1 MSIVLEPP
9 VAAPSSEMLAALQEG
24 TEKFEQFV
32 DEVCNDMESMCL
44 ALEDQRQ
51 WYDRRCQQL
60 AEEKEQLAASLA
72 KSLESVPVPSGAI
85 DPALQA
91 KVVELERERE
101 SLEQE
106 LEEVRTRAAELSKAM
121 GEQKRQMAEERA
133 ELTAELRQL
142 RRILDKQASWIAQQS
157 RQPPAFVAGPV
168 EAGTTLPPGSLPTVP
183 GQSAMAGANGYAV
196 SPVASRDPVLGSVM
210 TQFELLRKDLERRRA
225 QPAGSGKKNVN
236 AS

>member
-1 MSIVLEPP
+1 
-9 VAAPSSEMLAALQEG
+9 MLAALQEG

-32 DEVCNDMESMCL
+32 DEVCSDMESMCL
-44 ALEDQRQ
+44 ALENQRQ
-51 WYDRRCQQL
+51 WYERRCQQL
-60 AEEKEQLAASLA
+60 ADEKEQLATSLA
-72 KSLESVPVPSGAI
+72 KSLETVPPATDVV

-106 LEEVRTRAAELSKAM
+106 LEEVRMRAADLAKAM
-121 GEQKRQMAEERA
+121 GDQKRQMAEERA

-157 RQPPAFVAGPV
+157 RQPASFAVGPID
-168 EAGTTLPPGSLPTVP
+168 AANTLPPGSLPTVP
-183 GQSAMAGANGYAV
+183 GQPAGPANNGYAAAPAV
-196 SPVASRDPVLGSVM
+196 AASRDPVLGSVM
-210 TQFELLRKDLERRRA
+210 SQFELLRKDLERRRA
-225 QPAGSGKKNVN
+225 QPVGGGKKNVN